1 MLRNNRGYILV
12 TALVTALPILVGVIL
27 WNRLPDTIA
36 THFDSNGAADGWSGK
51 GFAVFGLPLLLV
63 GIHLLCTVVTTLDP
77 RRRNIQKK
85 LFHLVLWICPAISVF
100 VMSGIYLYAL
110 GVPVDMTRLAG
121 ILVGLLFV
129 IIGNYLPKCRQN
141 YTIGIRI
148 PWTLDDPENWNKTHR
163 MAGWLW
169 MGAGVVFLVLSLL
182 GHMNFPVVVMLVL
195 AVSAVPAV
203 YSYLY
208 ALNRETKKGR
218 S

>member
-12 TALVTALPILVGVIL
+12 TALVTALPMLVGIIL
-27 WNRLPDTIA
+27 WNRLPDTVA
-36 THFDSNGAADGWSGK
+36 THFNSSGVADGWSGK

-63 GIHLLCTVVTTLDP
+63 GIHLFCTAVTAMDP

-169 MGAGVVFLVLSLL
+169 MGAGVAILGLSLL
-182 GHMNFPVVVMLVL
+182 GRMSFPVMLVLVL

-208 ALNRETKKGR
+208 ARGKETKKSR